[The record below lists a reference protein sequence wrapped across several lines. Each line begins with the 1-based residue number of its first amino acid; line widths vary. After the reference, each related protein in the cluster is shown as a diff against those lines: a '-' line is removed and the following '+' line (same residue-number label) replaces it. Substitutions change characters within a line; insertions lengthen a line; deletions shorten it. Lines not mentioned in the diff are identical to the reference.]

1 MMRSEKNLNEGR
13 KVALVTGASQGI
25 GAGVVQGFR
34 KLGYAVVAN
43 SRSIKSSENRDVVT
57 VAGDTGIRGVAERIV
72 ATALDRF
79 GRIDTLVNNAGI
91 YIGKPFLEY
100 TQGDFEQVFSTNVE
114 GFFHVS
120 QLAIGQM
127 VKQGAGHVVQITTTL
142 VDQAIVQLPS
152 ALAALSKGG
161 LDAVTRSLAIE
172 FAKAG
177 IRVNAVAPGI
187 IRTPIFQPEAFDFL
201 ATLQPN
207 GRMGEIGD
215 IVDAVL
221 YLENAKNVSG
231 VTLNVDGGQVAG
243 RW

>member
-1 MMRSEKNLNEGR
+1 MNDAR

-25 GAGVVQGFR
+25 GAGAVQGLR
-34 KLGYAVVAN
+34 GLGYAVVAN
-43 SRSIKSSENRDVVT
+43 SRNIGPSDDPDLVT
-57 VAGDTGIRGVAERIV
+57 VRGDIGSREVAQKIV

-91 YIGKPFLEY
+91 FIGKPFLDY
-100 TQGDFEQVFSTNVE
+100 LQDDLDRVLSTNVA
-114 GFFHVS
+114 GFFHIS
-120 QLAIGQM
+120 QLAIRQM
-127 VKQGAGHVVQITTTL
+127 VKQGGGHVVQITTTL
-142 VDQAIVQLPS
+142 VDQAIAQLPS
-152 ALAALSKGG
+152 ALTPLTKGG

-177 IRVNAVAPGI
+177 VRVNAVAPGI
-187 IRTPIFQPEAFDFL
+187 IRTPMFGPEAYDFL
-201 ATLQPN
+201 AALQPL
-207 GRMGEIGD
+207 GRIGEISD

-221 YLENAKNVSG
+221 YLDKARHVTG